1 MEKIETPLEC
11 RTHGIRS
18 TLSDQLVEIHQTM
31 LDKGVEAVIHLW
43 NSWYLPSTGHSLQTS
58 PFRLINPSSPEA
70 VGLLRSRL
78 TALSLYSV
86 YELNGQ
92 SLPKSTVTSNE
103 MGANEQETKLHNVCH
118 QKRQFLSSEVNKT
131 RGLFDLLSTSQ
142 WGSHCP
148 GESITFSVFYFPV
161 RCIFINEVYVS
172 GVHLFCVKY

>member
-1 MEKIETPLEC
+1 
-11 RTHGIRS
+11 
-18 TLSDQLVEIHQTM
+18 M

-92 SLPKSTVTSNE
+92 SLPKSTITSNE
-103 MGANEQETKLHNVCH
+103 MGTNEQETKLHNVYH

-148 GESITFSVFYFPV
+148 GESNTLSVFYFPV

>member
-1 MEKIETPLEC
+1 
-11 RTHGIRS
+11 
-18 TLSDQLVEIHQTM
+18 M

-92 SLPKSTVTSNE
+92 SLPKSTITSNE
-103 MGANEQETKLHNVCH
+103 MGTNEQETKLHNVYH

-148 GESITFSVFYFPV
+148 GLPSRYIFP
-161 RCIFINEVYVS
+161 RCGQLGSDSLCHTLS
-172 GVHLFCVKY
+172 GIRDARAHD